1 MFHFNKVLFYIYEFS
16 VIFLP
21 EPKSFIASGHPEYE
35 NTQLSN

>member
-1 MFHFNKVLFYIYEFS
+1 MFHFNEVLFYIHEFS

-21 EPKSFIASGHPEYE
+21 EPKRLIASGHPEYE